1 MCIRDRSTWG
11 QYKIYLNMIKKILFT
26 CLLMNL
32 AFCSLR
38 QLLISESDKTL
49 YKKCIQDNEESP
61 TAVLAIVTKLQ
72 GQDKVLNGCVNITQ
86 LSKASGEFITKDKG
100 CEQVREKAIVR
111 QKLLGSEAAIDGDNF
126 ECRILYK
133 VFSAED
139 QAVFKECSDDNS
151 DEDDVTLNIIA
162 RVEDNTELLSACI
175 DLDEAKKTTGI
186 NQPNEALCAA
196 IINDKNHR
204 KKILDSDAK
213 IEGWKCEV
221 VIGSDDKY
229 NEACLRRPLVEGS
242 KNERCA
248 VSTREKKT
256 YAPLFRVCENYSNLA
271 YEIKQKLNKDVP
283 WNQYCDTLK
292 ENYKQI
298 AGVSVVPEVIKCRC
312 SEKPLSAII
321 IQSVLAIFMALY
333 ILF

>member
-38 QLLISESDKTL
+38 QLLISDADKTL
-49 YKKCIQDNEESP
+49 YNKCIKDNEASS
-61 TAVLAIVTKLQ
+61 TAVLAVVTKLQ
-72 GQDKVLNGCVNITQ
+72 GQDKIQNGCINITQ

-100 CEQVREKAIVR
+100 CEQIREKPIVR
-111 QKLLGSEAAIDGDNF
+111 SKLFGLDAAIDGDNF
-126 ECRILYK
+126 ECRIVHQVL
-133 VFSAED
+133 SEQD
-139 QAVFKECSDDNS
+139 QSEFRKCADANYNENN
-151 DEDDVTLNIIA
+151 VTLNIIA
-162 RVEDNTELLSACI
+162 RVEGSTDLLRACI
-175 DLDEAKKTTGI
+175 DLAQVKKATGI
-186 NQPNEALCAA
+186 DQPNEAFCGA

-204 KKILDSDAK
+204 KKILGNDAK
-213 IEGWKCEV
+213 IEGWNCEV
-221 VIGSDDKY
+221 VIGSDDKH

-248 VSTREKKT
+248 FSVRNKKEA
-256 YAPLFRVCENYSNLA
+256 APYLRVCDSYANLA
-271 YEIKQKLNKDVP
+271 PKMKSSLNKDVP

-292 ENYKQI
+292 ANYNKI
-298 AGVSVVPEVIKCRC
+298 VGGTVVPDVINCRC
-312 SEKPLSAII
+312 SEKPLSSVI